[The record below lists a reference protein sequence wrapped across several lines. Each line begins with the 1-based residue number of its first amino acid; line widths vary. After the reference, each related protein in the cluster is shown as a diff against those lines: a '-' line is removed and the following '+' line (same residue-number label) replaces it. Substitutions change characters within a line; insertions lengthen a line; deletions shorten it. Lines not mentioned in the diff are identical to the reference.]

1 MALTVVDGYMI
12 NTVLIDMEIGIYEQI
27 SQNSDGSYTIFLNSR
42 YNDTVLRE
50 AYLHAIGHIKRHDW
64 EKTDVQEVEA
74 IAHGAP
80 DPAPEK
86 SSLIAELIKRHQ
98 KNRAARKRKLDMIA
112 QKYASMSLAEIDEHN
127 QAVIARR
134 DYYETQ

>member
-1 MALTVVDGYMI
+1 MALTVVDGYTI
-12 NTVLIDMEIGIYEQI
+12 NTVLLDMDTGIYEQV

-80 DPAPEK
+80 DPAPGK

-98 KNRAARKRKLDMIA
+98 TSRAARKRKLDKIA
-112 QKYASMSLAEIDEHN
+112 KKYAGMSLSEIDEHN
-127 QAVIARR
+127 KKMIEKR
-134 DYYETQ
+134 EFL